1 PTGSTGSTGITG
13 PTGSTGS
20 TGITGPTGSTG
31 STGITGPTGS
41 TGSTGI
47 TGPTGSTGSTG
58 ITGPTG
64 STGSTGITGPTG
76 STGRT
81 GPTGRIG
88 RTGRTGPTGITGPTG
103 PGAIESAFRANIG
116 AEEQFT
122 VAFTSQTVNFT
133 TELFDFNNEYD
144 GINTFTAKQEGVYQI
159 NANLTFE
166 PVLVQP
172 FVGILDLFVNDT
184 SVYRD
189 IKDDVTSFSVSTIYG
204 LHPGDTV
211 KVVFLATIKGR
222 ILALPT
228 PSMLSFSAARF
239 PLTSPIP

>member
-1 PTGSTGSTGITG
+1 MDEFLSSAALNPDSFGLTGPTGPTGDTGPTGPSGIGITG
-13 PTGSTGS
+13 PTGN
-20 TGITGPTGSTG
+20 TGPTGVTG
-31 STGITGPTGS
+31 VTGL
-41 TGSTGI
+41 
-47 TGPTGSTGSTG
+47 
-58 ITGPTG
+58 
-64 STGSTGITGPTG
+64 
-76 STGRT
+76 T
-81 GPTGRIG
+81 GPTGRRGVIG
-88 RTGRTGPTGITGPTG
+88 ATGPTG

-116 AEEQFT
+116 ADEQFT

-144 GINTFTAKQEGVYQI
+144 GINTFTAKQEGLYQI

-166 PVLVQP
+166 PVFIQP

-211 KVVFLATIKGR
+211 RVVFLATIKGR

>member
-1 PTGSTGSTGITG
+1 PTGIT
-13 PTGSTGS
+13 
-20 TGITGPTGSTG
+20 
-31 STGITGPTGS
+31 
-41 TGSTGI
+41 
-47 TGPTGSTGSTG
+47 
-58 ITGPTG
+58 
-64 STGSTGITGPTG
+64 
-76 STGRT
+76 
-81 GPTGRIG
+81 G
-88 RTGRTGPTGITGPTG
+88 RTGRTGPTGRTGRTGPTGPTG

-116 AEEQFT
+116 ADEQFT
-122 VAFTSQTVNFT
+122 VAFASQTVNFT

-166 PVLVQP
+166 PLFVQP

-211 KVVFLATIKGR
+211 RVVFLATIKGR

-239 PLTSPIP
+239 PLTTPIP

>member
-1 PTGSTGSTGITG
+1 GIIGPTGDTGHNGPSGIGITG
-13 PTGSTGS
+13 PTGN
-20 TGITGPTGSTG
+20 TGPTGVTG
-31 STGITGPTGS
+31 LIGPTGRRGVIGATGPTG
-41 TGSTGI
+41 
-47 TGPTGSTGSTG
+47 PTGCRGV
-58 ITGPTG
+58 
-64 STGSTGITGPTG
+64 
-76 STGRT
+76 
-81 GPTGRIG
+81 IG
-88 RTGRTGPTGITGPTG
+88 ATGPTG

-116 AEEQFT
+116 TDEQFT

-166 PVLVQP
+166 PVFVQP

-211 KVVFLATIKGR
+211 RVVFLATIKGR

>member
-1 PTGSTGSTGITG
+1 MDEFLSSAALNPDSIGSTGPTGPTDDTGPTGPSGIGITG
-13 PTGSTGS
+13 PSGDTGPTGPS
-20 TGITGPTGSTG
+20 GIGITGPSGD
-31 STGITGPTGS
+31 
-41 TGSTGI
+41 
-47 TGPTGSTGSTG
+47 
-58 ITGPTG
+58 
-64 STGSTGITGPTG
+64 
-76 STGRT
+76 T
-81 GPTGRIG
+81 GPTGRRGAIG
-88 RTGRTGPTGITGPTG
+88 ATGPTGRRGVIGATGPTG
-103 PGAIESAFRANIG
+103 PGALESAFRANIG
-116 AEEQFT
+116 TDEQFT
-122 VAFTSQTVNFT
+122 VAFISQTVNFT

-144 GINTFTAKQEGVYQI
+144 GKNTFTAKQEGVYQI

-166 PVLVQP
+166 PVFVQP

-211 KVVFLATIKGR
+211 RVVFLATIKGR